1 MVLHAEAMGDISAG
15 ERSVMG
21 LEDLH
26 GGFMGVGH
34 DYGLE
39 TEPDEHERA
48 VGATKLGEGDVGCL
62 V

>member
-1 MVLHAEAMGDISAG
+1 MVLHAEALRDISTG
-15 ERSVMG
+15 ELSVMG

-26 GGFMGVGH
+26 GCFMGVGH

-39 TEPDEHERA
+39 TKPEEHERA
-48 VGATKLGEGDVGCL
+48 VGTTKLGEGDVGCL